1 MLTSKQRAQLRSLAS
16 NMDVIM
22 QVGKSGVTEAMAKTV
37 SDALE
42 ARELIKMRVLEN
54 SGEDVR
60 DAAEQLAAATDSEV
74 VAVIGKCFHIVIL
87 VVARAEAKHGKVNTL
102 ISLALD
108 IGSQLIC
115 GANSNVKIAVRRH
128 DYTVVTI
135 GLEVLF
141 CNLISHGK
149 TCLTVG

>member
-16 NMDVIM
+16 NEDVIM
-22 QVGKSGVTEAMAKTV
+22 QIGKSGVTEAMAKTV

-74 VAVIGKCFHIVIL
+74 VAVIGKCLIL
-87 VVARAEAKHGKVNTL
+87 YRESTTKK
-102 ISLALD
+102 
-108 IGSQLIC
+108 
-115 GANSNVKIAVRRH
+115 KIE
-128 DYTVVTI
+128 
-135 GLEVLF
+135 L
-141 CNLISHGK
+141 C
-149 TCLTVG
+149 

>member
-22 QVGKSGVTEAMAKTV
+22 QVGKSGVTEPMAKTV

-60 DAAEQLAAATDSEV
+60 DVAEQLADATGAEV
-74 VAVIGKCFHIVIL
+74 VSVIGKCLIL
-87 VVARAEAKHGKVNTL
+87 YRESETKK
-102 ISLALD
+102 
-108 IGSQLIC
+108 
-115 GANSNVKIAVRRH
+115 KIE
-128 DYTVVTI
+128 
-135 GLEVLF
+135 L
-141 CNLISHGK
+141 
-149 TCLTVG
+149 

>member
-16 NMDVIM
+16 NLDVIM

-74 VAVIGKCFHIVIL
+74 VAVIGKCLIL
-87 VVARAEAKHGKVNTL
+87 YRESETKKRIEL
-102 ISLALD
+102 
-108 IGSQLIC
+108 C
-115 GANSNVKIAVRRH
+115 
-128 DYTVVTI
+128 
-135 GLEVLF
+135 
-141 CNLISHGK
+141 
-149 TCLTVG
+149 

>member
-54 SGEDVR
+54 SGEEVR
-60 DAAEQLAAATDSEV
+60 DAAEQLAAATNSEV
-74 VAVIGKCFHIVIL
+74 VAVIGKCLIL
-87 VVARAEAKHGKVNTL
+87 YRESETKKRIEL
-102 ISLALD
+102 
-108 IGSQLIC
+108 C
-115 GANSNVKIAVRRH
+115 
-128 DYTVVTI
+128 
-135 GLEVLF
+135 
-141 CNLISHGK
+141 
-149 TCLTVG
+149 

>member
-54 SGEDVR
+54 SGEEVR
-60 DAAEQLAAATDSEV
+60 DVAEQLAAATDAEV
-74 VAVIGKCFHIVIL
+74 VAVIGKCLIL
-87 VVARAEAKHGKVNTL
+87 YRESETKK
-102 ISLALD
+102 
-108 IGSQLIC
+108 
-115 GANSNVKIAVRRH
+115 KIE
-128 DYTVVTI
+128 
-135 GLEVLF
+135 L
-141 CNLISHGK
+141 C
-149 TCLTVG
+149 